1 MSRKII
7 IKTNKEAEVSVEELY
22 ELRKFAFQCYADG
35 GLYTAVQH
43 IAIEQFQLQLKG
55 KAVIVAQDAATSEL
69 LGMHTF
75 RLNKQKDNDRPM
87 PLLERKS
94 PKSKQHRQPM

>member
-43 IAIEQFQLQLKG
+43 IAIEQFKKNHPG
-55 KAVIVAQDAATSEL
+55 GAI
-69 LGMHTF
+69 GMKL
-75 RLNKQKDNDRPM
+75 R
-87 PLLERKS
+87 E
-94 PKSKQHRQPM
+94 